1 MHKKKPFSGKKKK
14 EQLQQKRLRKLQGGG
29 AQQQQQHQEENH
41 HQQQKHPQQNTRRQP
56 EVKFERDMRPTL
68 FESETR
74 QEIEIRKIAAT
85 EPLDLTKREM
95 VLATGC
101 GAIVS
106 PPLSD
111 AFVAIPER
119 PPWEPGMN
127 TTALEISEQT
137 AFREWMDSLIKRGKE
152 ENIELN
158 YFESNIETWRQL
170 WRVCERSHVILY
182 VVDCRH
188 PLFHFSR
195 AILKYVRETLG
206 KPFILVL
213 SKADLSNEKT
223 LSAWE
228 KHFDEAYGIKDVIRF
243 SSFRGFGE
251 DALVEGVDAALAAN
265 RRKAAKAKKGSGGRY
280 ANAIGRK
287 EMLDMIRRVAIKHY
301 GGKIINLKS
310 VDEEKIIK
318 EEEEAQ
324 AKKIKSKKSTTKK
337 SKKFSDDE
345 NSSDDDIDDV
355 IDSDEEKTEKVK
367 EDDDDGTDGKVIEG
381 LTEKIVVGAVGDPN
395 VGKSSLIN
403 GLARKKVVSVS
414 RTPGHTKHF
423 QTYHLAKDM
432 ILCDCPGMVFPAID
446 RPKYLQV
453 LCGLYPLPNLRE
465 PFSALRYVAE
475 HYPLERM
482 YGVEATH
489 PPEDGD
495 PWTPMNLAE
504 AVAVKRGY
512 LTGRAGRPD
521 AHRAVREILRDCVDG
536 SVPIMWSPPNADS
549 AKNFELELKEDRE
562 RIARAT
568 EKYYTLHPELRP
580 KKVVEVKKEEENDD
594 DE

>member
-14 EQLQQKRLRKLQGGG
+14 EQLQQKRLRKLQGGAG
-29 AQQQQQHQEENH
+29 EPHPSPSKDQGQGQG
-41 HQQQKHPQQNTRRQP
+41 QQKPSQRSQQNQRS

-85 EPLDLTKREM
+85 EPLDLSKREP
-95 VLATGC
+95 VLKSG
-101 GAIVS
+101 GSIVS

-119 PPWEPGMN
+119 PAWEPGMDP
-127 TTALEISEQT
+127 AVLEAREQ
-137 AFREWMDSLIKRGKE
+137 ASFREWMDGLIKRGQE
-152 ENIELN
+152 EHIELN

-170 WRVCERSHVILY
+170 WRVCERSHVVLY

-188 PLFHFSR
+188 PLFHFSK
-195 AILKYVRETLG
+195 AILRYVRETLG

-243 SSFRGFGE
+243 SSFRGYGE
-251 DALVEGVDAALAAN
+251 EALADGVDAALAAR

-287 EMLDMIRRVAIKHY
+287 EMLDMIRKVAIAHY
-301 GGKIINLKS
+301 GGKIAAIKA
-310 VDEEKIIK
+310 VDEDKIAQEEEKAK
-318 EEEEAQ
+318 LAAEKKKGKKQKGKKKFDDDDDDEDDSSDEEEE
-324 AKKIKSKKSTTKK
+324 
-337 SKKFSDDE
+337 E
-345 NSSDDDIDDV
+345 GV
-355 IDSDEEKTEKVK
+355 EKGEK
-367 EDDDDGTDGKVIEG
+367 EDDDDGKVIEG
-381 LTEKIVVGAVGDPN
+381 LSEKIVVGAVGDPN

-432 ILCDCPGMVFPAID
+432 ILCDCPGMVFPAVD

-475 HYPLERM
+475 HYPLEKM

-489 PPEDGD
+489 PPEEG
-495 PWTPMNLAE
+495 PWSPMNLAE
-504 AVAVKRGY
+504 AVATKRGY

-536 SVPIMWSPPNADS
+536 SVPIMWSPPNEDS
-549 AKNFELELKEDRE
+549 AKNFEIELTEDRE

-568 EKYYTLHPELRP
+568 EKYYTIHPEFRP
-580 KKVVEVKKEEENDD
+580 KKEEKKEDEEEKEKEK
-594 DE
+594 DEE

>member
-1 MHKKKPFSGKKKK
+1 
-14 EQLQQKRLRKLQGGG
+14 
-29 AQQQQQHQEENH
+29 
-41 HQQQKHPQQNTRRQP
+41 
-56 EVKFERDMRPTL
+56 MRPTL

-74 QEIEIRKIAAT
+74 QEIDIRKIAAT
-85 EPLDLTKREM
+85 EPLDLSKR
-95 VLATGC
+95 LAVASSGF

-106 PPLSD
+106 PPLSN

-119 PPWEPGMN
+119 PEWEAGMD
-127 TTALEISEQT
+127 AAVLEAREQAAFRAWMNGLLERGKSEQ
-137 AFREWMDSLIKRGKE
+137 
-152 ENIELN
+152 IELN

-170 WRVCERSHVILY
+170 WRVCERSHVVLY

-223 LSAWE
+223 LAAWE
-228 KHFDEAYGIKDVIRF
+228 KHFADAYGIKDVLRF
-243 SSFRGFGE
+243 SSFRGYGE
-251 DALVEGVDAALAAN
+251 EALADGVDAALAAS

-280 ANAIGRK
+280 ANAVGRK
-287 EMLDMIRRVAIKHY
+287 EMLDMIRRVAIAHY
-301 GGKIINLKS
+301 GGKIAGLKAA
-310 VDEEKIIK
+310 DEEKIII
-318 EEEEAQ
+318 EEEKEKMFAEKKKSS
-324 AKKIKSKKSTTKK
+324 KKIKGQGKGK

-345 NSSDDDIDDV
+345 SSDDDDSDDAIDDV
-355 IDSDEEKTEKVK
+355 KKDK
-367 EDDDDGTDGKVIEG
+367 EGDTSNDDGDDDGQVIEG

-403 GLARKKVVSVS
+403 GLARRKVVSVS

-432 ILCDCPGMVFPAID
+432 ILCDCPGMVFPAVD

-475 HYPLERM
+475 HYPLEKM

-489 PPEDGD
+489 PPEEG

-536 SVPIMWSPPNADS
+536 SVPIMWSPPNEGS
-549 AKNFELELKEDRE
+549 AKNFEKELAEDKE

-568 EKYYTLHPELRP
+568 KKYYELHPELCP
-580 KKVVEVKKEEENDD
+580 KKDEKKEKEVEDKKEENVDD
-594 DE
+594 DKNENEN

>member
-1 MHKKKPFSGKKKK
+1 
-14 EQLQQKRLRKLQGGG
+14 
-29 AQQQQQHQEENH
+29 
-41 HQQQKHPQQNTRRQP
+41 
-56 EVKFERDMRPTL
+56 MRPTL

-74 QEIEIRKIAAT
+74 EEIEIRKIAAT
-85 EPLDLTKREM
+85 EALDTSKRAG
-95 VLATGC
+95 VASNG

-111 AFVAIPER
+111 AFVPIPER
-119 PPWEPGMN
+119 PAWKDEAGAGIDSA
-127 TTALEISEQT
+127 ALEAREQT
-137 AFREWMDSLIKRGKE
+137 AYRTWMESLLAQSKIDHT
-152 ENIELN
+152 ELN

-195 AILKYVRETLG
+195 AILRYVRDTLG

-213 SKADLSNEKT
+213 SKADLSNAKT
-223 LSAWE
+223 LDAWE
-228 KHFDEAYGIKDVIRF
+228 KHFADAYGITDVIRF
-243 SSFRGFGE
+243 SSFRGYGE
-251 DALVEGVDAALAAN
+251 DALADGVDAAIAAS
-265 RRKAAKAKKGSGGRY
+265 RRKAARAKKGSGGRY
-280 ANAIGRK
+280 ANAVGRK
-287 EMLDMIRRVAIKHY
+287 EMLDMIRRVAITHY
-301 GGKIINLKS
+301 GGKISDLKAA
-310 VDEEKIIK
+310 DEDKIAQEEKKEKEK
-318 EEEEAQ
+318 EEE
-324 AKKIKSKKSTTKK
+324 AKKGKKGKK
-337 SKKFSDDE
+337 SKKFADDDEDSDDV
-345 NSSDDDIDDV
+345 SDDANSGDDDV
-355 IDSDEEKTEKVK
+355 SKHENDNN
-367 EDDDDGTDGKVIEG
+367 DDDDDDDGKVIEG

-432 ILCDCPGMVFPAID
+432 ILCDCPGMVFPAVD

-475 HYPLERM
+475 QYPLEVM
-482 YGVEATH
+482 YGVATSH
-489 PPEDGD
+489 PPEEG

-504 AVAVKRGY
+504 AVAIKRGY

-536 SVPIMWSPPNADS
+536 SVPIMWSPPNENS
-549 AKNFELELKEDRE
+549 AKEFEAELAEDRA

-568 EKYYTLHPELRP
+568 EKYYTLHPNLAHLA
-580 KKVVEVKKEEENDD
+580 KKEEEEEEEGNNGK
-594 DE
+594 EEKVVIEL